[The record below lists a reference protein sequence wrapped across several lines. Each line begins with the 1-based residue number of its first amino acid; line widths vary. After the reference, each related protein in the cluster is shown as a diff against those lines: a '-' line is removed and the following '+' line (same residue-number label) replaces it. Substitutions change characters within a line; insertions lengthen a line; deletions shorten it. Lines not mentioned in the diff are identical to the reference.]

1 MQRRNQVGEAN
12 AWLTHYRGTD
22 RQGDICWHWWGRF
35 PQVISQETQIL
46 DIYPVNLL
54 RRKHLVGKTKLS
66 SVGFSWRAKPGAIWP
81 LLVAKGHF
89 LRQLDQILLHLALNP
104 ARILLAQHKK
114 VWSMP
119 GRDIARIVL
128 AAILQFDLACGLTVQ
143 FQNVGI
149 VVDQVGKG
157 EFISMALKLD
167 RKPHFE
173 GGICPADIPSRTAH
187 PAGWRGCANVGNDC
201 FRLVDQAKPPTPHSH
216 RSEEH
221 TSELQSPDHL
231 VCRLLLEKK
240 KKTDLYPK
248 ITEDGDN
255 LHDLFRQVSYR
266 DCFLIHAARQRIS
279 STTGYGSIGSTCAT
293 THVAPL

>member
-22 RQGDICWHWWGRF
+22 RQGDSSWHWWGRF
-35 PQVISQETQIL
+35 PEVISQETQIL

-201 FRLVDQAKPPTPHSH
+201 FRLVDQAKPPTPLVKCLLAQHPGTLLS
-216 RSEEH
+216 SLLDDKDMGK
-221 TSELQSPDHL
+221 SICSKNALLPVSPSCSKYIIQNGFPATL
-231 VCRLLLEKK
+231 CPFFAL
-240 KKTDLYPK
+240 
-248 ITEDGDN
+248 
-255 LHDLFRQVSYR
+255 
-266 DCFLIHAARQRIS
+266 AARNCR
-279 STTGYGSIGSTCAT
+279 YGRGFILTD
-293 THVAPL
+293 